1 MYVYIYIQLVL
12 MSGLEDFLIY
22 CFVNWMFSI
31 VLVRRDETLPLTRSW
46 LFPLYCGEF
55 LPLSLS
61 FATSEEKILVK
72 RLLKKTKNAEKIRS
86 ENELK
91 ESLIEASLLEIH

>member
-1 MYVYIYIQLVL
+1 
-12 MSGLEDFLIY
+12 
-22 CFVNWMFSI
+22 MFSI

-61 FATSEEKILVK
+61 FATSEENILVE
-72 RLLKKTKNAEKIRS
+72 KTFLTAKMREKIRS
-86 ENELK
+86 GNEIK
-91 ESLIEASLLEIH
+91 ESFTEASLLETPWIQVVSLPSPPLFPAYL

>member
-1 MYVYIYIQLVL
+1 
-12 MSGLEDFLIY
+12 
-22 CFVNWMFSI
+22 MFSI

-61 FATSEEKILVK
+61 VATSEEKILVK
-72 RLLKKTKNAEKIRS
+72 KKTFLERQKMREKIRS
-86 ENELK
+86 GNEIK
-91 ESLIEASLLEIH
+91 ESIFEASLLEIY

>member
-1 MYVYIYIQLVL
+1 MSNVY
-12 MSGLEDFLIY
+12 GLEDFLIY

-31 VLVRRDETLPLTRSW
+31 VLVRRDETFLPLTRSW
-46 LFPLYCGEF
+46 LVPLYCGEF

-72 RLLKKTKNAEKIRS
+72 KHFFKRKKCGRK
-86 ENELK
+86 
-91 ESLIEASLLEIH
+91 